1 MYHLKIYWI
10 LKLIRNPNNRRI
22 FVNFPN
28 CSDNGIAMDKIE
40 FRIAFGKRVEKFRK
54 KLGLSYRELA
64 QKCDVDHSNISKI
77 EKGEV
82 DLRISTIQELAKGL
96 EVHPQELFDFKIDE
110 KS

>member
-1 MYHLKIYWI
+1 
-10 LKLIRNPNNRRI
+10 
-22 FVNFPN
+22 
-28 CSDNGIAMDKIE
+28 MDKIE
-40 FRIAFGKRVEKFRK
+40 FRIAFGKIVEKYRK

-96 EVHPQELFDFKIDE
+96 RIHPKELFDIEFDFKKFYAGLDE
-110 KS
+110 

>member
-1 MYHLKIYWI
+1 MGLFNYIFLLKTPQIAYLLLI
-10 LKLIRNPNNRRI
+10 L
-22 FVNFPN
+22 
-28 CSDNGIAMDKIE
+28 MDKIE
-40 FRIAFGKRVEKFRK
+40 FRIAFGKSIEKYRK

-96 EVHPQELFDFKIDE
+96 KIHPKELFDIEFDFKKFYSGLDE
-110 KS
+110 